1 MNIAHLG
8 SINELLNLATALSKS
23 GLMPNGLSKPEAI
36 LAIALKGQ
44 ELGIPPMAAIAGITV
59 IQGKP
64 IVSPQLMLSL
74 VERSGKLQDWR
85 IIEESNEAVAVEFIR
100 RGRSPVSKRFSMEDA
115 KKMGLA
121 SKDNWQKQPR
131 TMMQWR
137 AIAAAIRVAFPD
149 VIDGCYTPEE
159 MNMDVEVAEDGSINI
174 QHQPAQVVEQ
184 PAVAQQAEPA
194 VKSGSG
200 GKMPEFEPRVGGS
213 GGRLMLP
220 STKNEF
226 LSLAKQAGYALK
238 PGERGLS
245 LKEFVARILGRE
257 NITFAELTEDDGQ
270 RCVAEMKKLVGAFE
284 DLGAEPVGGSLQ

>member
-8 SINELLNLATALSKS
+8 SINELLALATALSKS

-85 IIEESNEAVAVEFIR
+85 ITEESNEAVAVEFIR

-159 MNMDVEVAEDGSINI
+159 MNMDVEVAEDGSINV

-184 PAVAQQAEPA
+184 PVITHQAEP
-194 VKSGSG
+194 VKS
-200 GKMPEFEPRVGGS
+200 GS

-226 LSLAKQAGYALK
+226 LGLARQAGYALK

-257 NITFAELTEDDGQ
+257 NITFAELTEEEGQ

-284 DLGAEPVGGSLQ
+284 DLGAKTVGGSLQ